1 MDIHYNV
8 IILYYIY
15 QINEVI
21 IMSKATLSKWGNS
34 SAIRIP
40 TDLIKRLNWSEGTE
54 MEMIITNDNEILLR
68 PLLQHEESNQDL
80 KAHLNNLLAQIKPES
95 ARHKEVDWGIEGDEK
110 L

>member
-1 MDIHYNV
+1 
-8 IILYYIY
+8 
-15 QINEVI
+15 
-21 IMSKATLSKWGNS
+21 MSKATLSKWGNS

-80 KAHLNNLLAQIKPES
+80 KAHLNHLLAQINPKSP
-95 ARHKEVDWGIEGDEK
+95 RHEEVDWGIEGDEK

>member
-1 MDIHYNV
+1 
-8 IILYYIY
+8 
-15 QINEVI
+15 
-21 IMSKATLSKWGNS
+21 MSKATLSKWGNS

-68 PLLQHEESNQDL
+68 PLLQQEESNQDL

>member
-1 MDIHYNV
+1 
-8 IILYYIY
+8 
-15 QINEVI
+15 
-21 IMSKATLSKWGNS
+21 MSKATLSKWGNS

-68 PLLQHEESNQDL
+68 PLLQQEESNQDL

-95 ARHKEVDWGIEGDEK
+95 PRHKEVDWGIEGDEK

>member
-1 MDIHYNV
+1 
-8 IILYYIY
+8 
-15 QINEVI
+15 
-21 IMSKATLSKWGNS
+21 MSKATLSKWGNS

-68 PLLQHEESNQDL
+68 PLLQQEESNQDL
-80 KAHLNNLLAQIKPES
+80 KAHLNNLLAQINPKSP
-95 ARHKEVDWGIEGDEK
+95 RHEEVDWGIEGDEK

>member
-1 MDIHYNV
+1 
-8 IILYYIY
+8 
-15 QINEVI
+15 
-21 IMSKATLSKWGNS
+21 MSKATLSKWGNS

-68 PLLQHEESNQDL
+68 PILQQEESNQDL

-95 ARHKEVDWGIEGDEK
+95 PRHEEVDWGIEGDEK

>member
-1 MDIHYNV
+1 
-8 IILYYIY
+8 
-15 QINEVI
+15 
-21 IMSKATLSKWGNS
+21 MSKATLSKWGNS

-80 KAHLNNLLAQIKPES
+80 KAHLNNLLAQINPKSP
-95 ARHKEVDWGIEGDEK
+95 RHEEVDWGIEGDEN

>member
-1 MDIHYNV
+1 
-8 IILYYIY
+8 
-15 QINEVI
+15 
-21 IMSKATLSKWGNS
+21 MSKATLSKWGNS

-68 PLLQHEESNQDL
+68 PLLQQEESNQDL
-80 KAHLNNLLAQIKPES
+80 KAHLNNLLAQINPKSP
-95 ARHKEVDWGIEGDEK
+95 RHEELDWGIEGDEK

>member
-1 MDIHYNV
+1 
-8 IILYYIY
+8 
-15 QINEVI
+15 
-21 IMSKATLSKWGNS
+21 MSKATLSKWGNS

-40 TDLIKRLNWSEGTE
+40 ADLIKRLNWSEGTE

-80 KAHLNNLLAQIKPES
+80 KAHLNNLLAQINPKSP
-95 ARHKEVDWGIEGDEK
+95 RHEEVDWGIEGDEK